1 MYYEKKI
8 KKVVCNM
15 SEIMETIMLICFG
28 CSWPLSLVKNI
39 KARSSKGMSLSF
51 TLMIITGYI
60 AGITAKVMDGNFS
73 FVLAAYIINLM
84 MVSANVVI
92 YFYNKRLDQKREA
105 LA

>member
-1 MYYEKKI
+1 
-8 KKVVCNM
+8 M

-28 CSWPLSLVKNI
+28 CSWPLSIVKNI

-60 AGITAKVMDGNFS
+60 AGITAKVVSGNFS
-73 FVLAAYIINLM
+73 YVLAAYIINLV

-92 YFYNKRLDQKREA
+92 YIYNKNLDAKREA
-105 LA
+105 IA